1 MFREISFNVIT
12 KIISGIASYPSSM
25 SISVVTKEVILIDL
39 STELSNFDSE
49 ILIATVLVNLAM
61 YLSSSVFGNNLL
73 ISR

>member
-1 MFREISFNVIT
+1 MSFNVIT